1 MKSILTEGNNMKIAI
16 EYYFDENKIEI
27 LTDEKP
33 SENDENVLIALHK
46 ELNSYL
52 PFFQEDFEIIFS
64 VDDENIKYQYN
75 GRDVF
80 NYEYEVFDVESF
92 MFCIEDLNFRLK
104 WENTLLKLI
113 LLKNLMMKIQ

>member
-1 MKSILTEGNNMKIAI
+1 MKIAI

-64 VDDENIKYQYN
+64 VDDKNIKYQYN

-92 MFCIEDLNFRLK
+92 MFCIEDLNFRYNFYN
-104 WENTLLKLI
+104 ETAY
-113 LLKNLMMKIQ
+113 MMFSNNEE